1 MIIIFQ
7 CQLLIATATVWEYLK
22 LLNDKKLLVK
32 HKLIG
37 INFFFLDML
46 ASSLSSAK
54 QTNLKTLKMKLTD
67 KLSPCLTIEL
77 DLVIL
82 FINNLAIN

>member
-1 MIIIFQ
+1 MFV
-7 CQLLIATATVWEYLK
+7 LHKYP
-22 LLNDKKLLVK
+22 LNYAYDDIDKRLDNCLAKFK
-32 HKLIG
+32 FNI
-37 INFFFLDML
+37 FLDML

-77 DLVIL
+77 ELVIL
-82 FINNLAIN
+82 FMNNNCIKYER

>member
-1 MIIIFQ
+1 MMILIIYKITVKSNFN
-7 CQLLIATATVWEYLK
+7 LI
-22 LLNDKKLLVK
+22 
-32 HKLIG
+32 
-37 INFFFLDML
+37 FFLDML

-77 DLVIL
+77 ELVIL
-82 FINNLAIN
+82 FINNNCMKYKY

>member
-1 MIIIFQ
+1 
-7 CQLLIATATVWEYLK
+7 
-22 LLNDKKLLVK
+22 
-32 HKLIG
+32 
-37 INFFFLDML
+37 ML

-77 DLVIL
+77 ELVVVIMST
-82 FINNLAIN
+82 NLIDTYSL

>member
-1 MIIIFQ
+1 
-7 CQLLIATATVWEYLK
+7 
-22 LLNDKKLLVK
+22 
-32 HKLIG
+32 
-37 INFFFLDML
+37 ML

-77 DLVIL
+77 ELVSLLMNCNTIL
-82 FINNLAIN
+82 INISYH

>member
-1 MIIIFQ
+1 
-7 CQLLIATATVWEYLK
+7 
-22 LLNDKKLLVK
+22 
-32 HKLIG
+32 
-37 INFFFLDML
+37 ML

-77 DLVIL
+77 DLVY
-82 FINNLAIN
+82 FIYKYYDHRLNIYLSSDIENY

>member
-1 MIIIFQ
+1 
-7 CQLLIATATVWEYLK
+7 
-22 LLNDKKLLVK
+22 
-32 HKLIG
+32 
-37 INFFFLDML
+37 ML

-77 DLVIL
+77 DLVY
-82 FINNLAIN
+82 FIYK

>member
-1 MIIIFQ
+1 MTF
-7 CQLLIATATVWEYLK
+7 YL
-22 LLNDKKLLVK
+22 
-32 HKLIG
+32 
-37 INFFFLDML
+37 LDML

-77 DLVIL
+77 ELVRMNI
-82 FINNLAIN
+82 INAIFY

>member
-1 MIIIFQ
+1 
-7 CQLLIATATVWEYLK
+7 
-22 LLNDKKLLVK
+22 
-32 HKLIG
+32 
-37 INFFFLDML
+37 ML

-82 FINNLAIN
+82 FINNMVID